1 MTKTGAE
8 GTAASA
14 AVVEELDELGALA
27 LGEAAHR
34 LRLTDAALVQVAAA
48 ARRTPER
55 PSACRKPSRS
65 TRTRAEQDVSI
76 CVPRFQVAL
85 ELRASDADVVRTLE
99 RLHPLIERAGRRLRV
114 RLRRDHHESDE
125 STKPT
130 LVKL

>member
-1 MTKTGAE
+1 MTRPNF
-8 GTAASA
+8 GTAISMSKTF
-14 AVVEELDELGALA
+14 AVDTNSGGL
-27 LGEAAHR
+27 
-34 LRLTDAALVQVAAA
+34 
-48 ARRTPER
+48 
-55 PSACRKPSRS
+55 SRI
-65 TRTRAEQDVSI
+65 VSI

-125 STKPT
+125 STKPPT